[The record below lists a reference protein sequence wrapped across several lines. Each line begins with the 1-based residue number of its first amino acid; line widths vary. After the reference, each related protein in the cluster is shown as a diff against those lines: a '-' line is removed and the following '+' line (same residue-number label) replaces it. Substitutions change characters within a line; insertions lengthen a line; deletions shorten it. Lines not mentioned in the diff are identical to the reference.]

1 MDDLQHQDVCHYK
14 CHEIGHHQYQYP
26 LNEQQPTS
34 QEVAGPSVD
43 GPLNSQKGWCMC
55 VSYLIC
61 FVVNFG
67 ATISVIHLIFF
78 IKHAAII
85 DYAEQ

>member
-43 GPLNSQKGWCMC
+43 GPLNSQKGGAC
-55 VSYLIC
+55 VSPTSFVLLLISEPQ
-61 FVVNFG
+61 FQLS
-67 ATISVIHLIFF
+67 I
-78 IKHAAII
+78 
-85 DYAEQ
+85 